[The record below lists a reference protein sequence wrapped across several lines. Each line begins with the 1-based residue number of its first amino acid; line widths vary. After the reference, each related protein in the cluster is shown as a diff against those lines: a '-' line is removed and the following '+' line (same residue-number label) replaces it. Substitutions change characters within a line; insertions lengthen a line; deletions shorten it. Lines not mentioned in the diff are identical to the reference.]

1 MDEPDELL
9 ERFNRRVREHVLQTQ
24 GALLDTSDIESWHAG
39 EHALKDDAPVRHP
52 AYRLE
57 PGMAN
62 EANLLRQ
69 GAATWWLLARMSG
82 WEVSER

>member
-1 MDEPDELL
+1 MP
-9 ERFNRRVREHVLQTQ
+9 
-24 GALLDTSDIESWHAG
+24 
-39 EHALKDDAPVRHP
+39 PVRHP